1 MDTFL
6 GRYKN
11 LLVLLGVLLAQFI
24 ALAVQVRSPAGGS
37 DGKGNLLLR
46 HWVVAL
52 VAPPEKAV
60 VHTGSDARGFWG
72 DYIDLRH
79 TREENQALHE
89 EVNRLRLE
97 QAGLLEDARQG
108 QRLQALLAF
117 KEHYVSATVP
127 AQVIGTA
134 GSDQARVLYIDKGAR
149 DGLAVDQ
156 PVITP
161 DGIVGK
167 IKEVFPHTA
176 QVLEINDQSSGAG
189 VLLEK
194 TRLRGVLRG
203 NAYGQ
208 PQVIDILPD
217 ERIKPGEPV
226 LTSGGDQ
233 IFPRGLPVG
242 TVEKVVAD
250 PEREPY
256 VDIVLKPAA
265 NLSHLEEVLVV
276 TSIGDALPAKTQ
288 RDLAH
293 SQAVAGAEA
302 EKQRASDILADK
314 LPGLIDPNEPQMAE
328 QKPTGGEEVGRPIQP
343 PQPLH
348 ADRFSPN
355 AAPPASSLVPGKAPA
370 VVAAA
375 ATLPASPAPLK
386 HPAIQSSAVT
396 ASASRPV
403 GTPASHSVTTPANRP
418 AQTVAN
424 ISRPTPASNST
435 AQASKL
441 FTGQLAAA
449 GVGSGAVPHVAPAK
463 AAAPRAA
470 TAVING
476 VVHTTVVD
484 GPTTARQSATGTTA
498 RPVTGAVAPA
508 LKPAVNAKGNAAPV
522 GSPAVAQSP
531 VKGHSAYVEPKWVGK
546 PPAAQGQP
554 Q

>member
-6 GRYKN
+6 GRYRN
-11 LLVLLGVLLAQFI
+11 LLVLLVVLLAQFI
-24 ALAVQVRSPAGGS
+24 ALAVQVRTPAANNDG
-37 DGKGNLLLR
+37 GKGVRLLR

-52 VAPPEKAV
+52 IAPPEKAV

-79 TREENQALHE
+79 TREENQSLRN
-89 EVNRLRLE
+89 EVDRLRLE

-108 QRLQALLAF
+108 QRLQTLLAF

-134 GSDQARVLYIDKGAR
+134 GSDQSRVLYIDKGAR
-149 DGLAVDQ
+149 DGLAIDQ

-167 IKEVFPHTA
+167 IKEVFPHTS

-276 TSIGDALPAKTQ
+276 TGTSDALPSKTQ
-288 RDLAH
+288 RDLAR
-293 SQAVAGAEA
+293 SEAVGGIET

-314 LPGLIDPNEPQMAE
+314 LPGLTDPNEPEVDKAAE

-343 PQPLH
+343 PQPLR
-348 ADRFSPN
+348 ADRFTPN
-355 AAPPASSLVPGKAPA
+355 QTPPASSLTPGRPPV
-370 VVAAA
+370 VVATANVGAVAVPLKPKHAMPKVDETGGASGTGSAGQNAMVRPSSAIHAADGLTANTGTTPKA
-375 ATLPASPAPLK
+375 AT
-386 HPAIQSSAVT
+386 T
-396 ASASRPV
+396 RPH
-403 GTPASHSVTTPANRP
+403 AANG
-418 AQTVAN
+418 VA
-424 ISRPTPASNST
+424 
-435 AQASKL
+435 L
-441 FTGQLAAA
+441 
-449 GVGSGAVPHVAPAK
+449 VA
-463 AAAPRAA
+463 
-470 TAVING
+470 NG

-484 GPTTARQSATGTTA
+484 GPEAHTAADPKTAVHGTQVAAPGPKKTNQPQVSAT
-498 RPVTGAVAPA
+498 PVAKALATPA
-508 LKPAVNAKGNAAPV
+508 NKALAAKPRT
-522 GSPAVAQSP
+522 
-531 VKGHSAYVEPKWVGK
+531 AYVEPKWVGN
-546 PPAAQGQP
+546 PPVQESQP